1 MHSAGP
7 LTLTRASP
15 TTSNGL
21 FGKWYKKAVNLYAH
35 LLPRN
40 CGPSPQDY
48 WDVEKGYSPKSVYID
63 IKNEMSIFKNNDR

>member
-35 LLPRN
+35 LRPGNSDHLH
-40 CGPSPQDY
+40 SDFY
-48 WDVEKGYSPKSVYID
+48 DVEKGNSPKSIYIEV
-63 IKNEMSIFKNNDR
+63 KRENVSFNKYG